1 MQDRPGSPRATA
13 LRETLALLG
22 VASLGGGVAHGLG
35 LPAGFLTGPAALVTL
50 ASLLGLRM
58 RVPDA
63 LRDPALLVIG
73 VGIGSSVSPA
83 LLGRAALWPLSLA
96 LLTVSLVG
104 GFMLTRA
111 MLERRFGFDRRTA
124 VLAAAPGQM
133 SLSIAMAT
141 DTGADV
147 ARVSL
152 VQSTRVLA
160 LTLLVPALV
169 ALLGPGGGSQPAA
182 LPETPLGPGT
192 LALLLGAAGA
202 LALVLRRRRLPAV
215 FLLAGMAVS
224 GLAHGAGLVE
234 GRPPDWLARAAFLVL
249 GGLIG
254 TRFRGIGAAS
264 FRASLGAGLAV
275 TALGAGIAA
284 VAALAGMMLL
294 GFGMSFLL
302 VAYAP
307 GGVETMAA
315 MAVDIALDPAAVA
328 LHHVWRLILIAT
340 LVPLALRPQPRD
352 RQGRGD

>member
-1 MQDRPGSPRATA
+1 MQDRPGSSRALA

-22 VASLGGGVAHGLG
+22 VASLGGFAAQGLG
-35 LPAGFLTGPAALVTL
+35 LPAAFLTGPAALVTL
-50 ASLLGLRM
+50 ASLLGLGM

-73 VGIGSSVSPA
+73 IGIGSSVSPA
-83 LLGRAALWPLSLA
+83 LIERAVLWPVSLA
-96 LLTVSLVG
+96 LLSASLIG
-104 GFMLTRA
+104 GFALTRV
-111 MLERRFGFDRRTA
+111 MLERGFGFDRRTA
-124 VLAAAPGQM
+124 VLSAAPGQM

-141 DTGADV
+141 DSGADV

-160 LTLLVPALV
+160 LTLLVPGLV
-169 ALLGPGGGSQPAA
+169 ALLGPRGGTAPAA
-182 LPETPLGPGT
+182 LPDTVLAPGAV
-192 LALLLGAAGA
+192 ALLLGAAGG
-202 LALVLRRRRLPAV
+202 LALLVRRRRLPAV

-224 GLAHGAGLVE
+224 GLVHASGLVE
-234 GRPPDWLARAAFLVL
+234 GRPPDWVARAAFLVL

-254 TRFRGIGAAS
+254 TRFRGIDAAT

-275 TALGAGIAA
+275 TLLGATVAA
-284 VAALAGMMLL
+284 VAALAGALLL

-315 MAVDIALDPAAVA
+315 MAVDLALDPAAVA
-328 LHHVWRLILIAT
+328 LHHVWRLVLIAT
-340 LVPLALRPQPRD
+340 LMPLALRPQRPA
-352 RQGRGD
+352 GRGGGD